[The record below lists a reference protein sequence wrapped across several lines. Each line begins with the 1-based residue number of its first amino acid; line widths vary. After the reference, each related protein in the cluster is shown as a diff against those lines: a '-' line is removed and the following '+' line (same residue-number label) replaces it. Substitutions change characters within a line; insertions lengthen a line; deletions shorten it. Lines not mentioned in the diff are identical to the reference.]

1 MNPDKN
7 STCPQRRSL
16 LQILALLP
24 VIGYVNPILA
34 SGDLSECEWCGAN
47 EAPSH
52 LSSHMRIA
60 AENEIGER
68 LRITGCIVDRSGKP
82 AAGVLL
88 YAYHTNHTGLYEQKG
103 NETGNG
109 KRHGYLRGWLRT
121 GADGCYRIDTVRPAS
136 YPGRKDP
143 AHIHATLTP
152 PGTAE
157 YYIDNF
163 LFEGDPKISDAIR
176 ERAKITG
183 DQNILILIQ
192 DEQGV
197 WHGQRNLRLR

>member
-1 MNPDKN
+1 MNSDKDH
-7 STCPQRRSL
+7 TCTQRRSL
-16 LQILALLP
+16 LQMLALLP
-24 VIGYVNPILA
+24 LATYVRPTFA
-34 SGDLSECEWCGAN
+34 SRDLPECEWCGAD
-47 EAPSH
+47 EAPAN
-52 LSSHMRIA
+52 LTSHMRIA
-60 AENEIGER
+60 AENEMGDR
-68 LRITGCIVDRSGKP
+68 LQITGCIVDNTGKP

-152 PGTAE
+152 PGSAE

-163 LFEGDPKISDAIR
+163 LFEGDPKISPAMR
-176 ERAKITG
+176 ERVKITG
-183 DQNILILIQ
+183 DQYILSLKKNENGIWLGER
-192 DEQGV
+192 D
-197 WHGQRNLRLR
+197 LRLR

>member
-1 MNPDKN
+1 MNLDKN
-7 STCPQRRSL
+7 GACRQRRTL
-16 LQILALLP
+16 LQFVALLP
-24 VIGYVNPILA
+24 LAAYVGPTSA
-34 SGDLSECEWCGAN
+34 SRDLPECEWCGAS
-47 EAPSH
+47 EAPPH
-52 LSSHMRIA
+52 LTSHMRIA
-60 AENEIGER
+60 AENELGER
-68 LRITGCIVDRSGKP
+68 IQVTGCIVDNTGKP

-152 PGTAE
+152 PGAAE

-163 LFEGDPKISDAIR
+163 LFAGDPKISEAMR
-176 ERAKITG
+176 ARAKATG
-183 DQNILILIQ
+183 DQNILSLKQ